1 MSEISIIIP
10 CYKAEKTLAKCVNSI
25 TSQTF
30 RDIEIILINDCS
42 PDSTGE
48 LCDSL
53 SKEDNRIKVIHMP
66 KNSGLSASR
75 NAGLDIAQSPWIAFV
90 DSDDWIEPETYKT
103 ALEYAKNHSAAHV
116 VWSYVSEYGDNIKEK
131 KIYDGERVFKSDNS
145 NQLFIDVLGPTGN
158 RLAHPE
164 YIHSLSS
171 VCCKLFLREVI
182 VKNNLVFYDLERI
195 GAEDLHFSASYL
207 NFIQNR
213 TSVYIDKCFY
223 HYIKANSASLSTK
236 YKPQYTHMAITINNE
251 LKSIARGRPD
261 EKDCIAALK
270 NRTALS
276 LINIG
281 LNEVSS
287 TDNAFCIIKRLQ
299 KVLFDK
305 EFHNAFKQLEISKMP
320 LKWKV
325 FFMCA
330 RMKLTTLVYILLKI
344 MTILISKND

>member
-1 MSEISIIIP
+1 MSEISVIVP
-10 CYKAEKTLAKCVNSI
+10 CYKAEKTLAKCVNSL

-30 RDIEIILINDCS
+30 RDIEIILVNDCS

-48 LCDSL
+48 LCESLQKNDS
-53 SKEDNRIKVIHMP
+53 RIKTIHMQ
-66 KNSGLSASR
+66 KNSGPSATR
-75 NAGLDIAQSPWIAFV
+75 NAGLDVAQGRWVAFV
-90 DSDDWIEPETYKT
+90 DSDDWIEPETYEI
-103 ALEYAKNHSAAHV
+103 ALKYAEKHSAAHV
-116 VWSYVSEYGDNIKEK
+116 VWSYVSEYGSNIKEK
-131 KIYDGERVFKSDNS
+131 KIYDSERVFKSENS

-158 RLAHPE
+158 RLTHPE
-164 YIHSLSS
+164 HIHSLSS

-182 VKNNLVFYDLERI
+182 VENQLVFYDLEKI
-195 GAEDLHFSASYL
+195 GIEDLHFSASYL
-207 NFIQNR
+207 NCIQGK

-236 YKPQYTHMAITINNE
+236 YKPQYTHMAKAINNE
-251 LKSIARGRPD
+251 LKSIARGRAD

-299 KVLFDK
+299 KVLCDK
-305 EFHNAFKQLEISKMP
+305 EFHDAFKQLEISKLP

-330 RMKLTTLVYILLKI
+330 RMKLATLIYVLLKI